1 VTRHAIGATIG
12 FVQENPTRKIV
23 LCLSIALA
31 ISQSAAAEGTTAGK
45 PVDGGS
51 PPPAA
56 SKAPRGPPKP
66 PLDEGLAEVEI
77 SGTLKISEKPAR
89 LFVFVTRK
97 ACDPGLN
104 EKDIVGSVRID
115 PFVGTNFF
123 IEVFV
128 PQGSK
133 GNVCAAALDEKGRIT
148 AFGGYPKNPLTF
160 RGEGEVSFGGV
171 IFPLNRL
178 PKPVPAPAKFKR

>member
-1 VTRHAIGATIG
+1 VTRQAIGATIR
-12 FVQENPTRKIV
+12 FVQANHFPKIV
-23 LCLSIALA
+23 LSFSIALA

-45 PVDGGS
+45 PADGGI
-51 PPPAA
+51 PLPAA

-66 PLDEGLAEVEI
+66 LEESLAEVEI
-77 SGTLKISEKPAR
+77 SGTLQLSQKPAR
-89 LFVFVTRK
+89 LFVFVSRK
-97 ACDPGLN
+97 ACDPGLT
-104 EKDIVGSVRID
+104 EKDIVGLVRID

-133 GNVCAAALDEKGRIT
+133 GNVCGAALDDKGKIV
-148 AFGGYPKNPLTF
+148 AFGAYPKNPLTF

-171 IFPLNRL
+171 IFPLTRL
-178 PKPVPAPAKFKR
+178 PKPVPAPEKFKR